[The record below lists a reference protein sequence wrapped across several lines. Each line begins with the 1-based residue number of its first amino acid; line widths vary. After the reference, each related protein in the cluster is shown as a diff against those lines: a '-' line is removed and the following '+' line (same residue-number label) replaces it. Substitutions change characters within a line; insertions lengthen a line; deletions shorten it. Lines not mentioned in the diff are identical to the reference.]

1 MQDPIQTFEEIRDFY
16 ITYLETAFRIG
27 DNQIQKIRREL
38 LEEIGTLATEPLI
51 EPLPTYTESGV
62 KIESLL
68 DEKTGSKWLPN
79 FSEKERRAF
88 VELSLA
94 GLIPASEGDPAKG
107 KFSLYQHQLDMLR
120 KGTSNGSPGIVTS
133 GTGSGKTESFL
144 LPIFAAISKEAS
156 NWRSVDANQKWTP
169 WWKSNESDLTF
180 KRDFPF
186 ENSDRPKGIR
196 ALILYPMN
204 ALVEDQ
210 MVRLRRALDSNE
222 AHSAMDRNFGGNR
235 IYFGRYTGATKV
247 TGWSKH
253 PRLNS
258 QKDKERARNRRHELA
273 EYLNNLDATQL
284 EAKKEALRKQDQN
297 LSFNFPNAMG
307 NEVVSRWDMQRHSPD
322 ILITNTSMLSTM
334 LVREIDEPI
343 FDQTRKWIQENEDS
357 YFYLVLDELHLQRGS
372 AGTEVAYLLRSLI
385 ERLGLAEPAH
395 RHKLRVLSSSAS
407 LPVSEN
413 EVQQTLDYLWG
424 FFGDAGLPIKH
435 SPNDW
440 LNAIVRGETKL
451 VVPSHRSL
459 SPKNLTNSVAK
470 LKEWSKSVSASEET
484 NVVWFQAAKALGLN
498 LENINSE
505 EIAAKVVLESGVIL
519 EEGCVTDGQVRA
531 TTISNISLNIFG
543 DKHACDAVRALV
555 WLRSCSDQW
564 NLWFNKKYP
573 HEKASRFRIHTF
585 IRAIEGLFAAPLPA
599 DITASS
605 SERSKHFFSDLSVD
619 SGMRY
624 GAIRNGL
631 QSRRVDLLYCE
642 CCGTLFYGGKR
653 GTTGSSDKVEL
664 LPNDPQAENLPERA
678 KVNQVELN
686 TAEAYALFMP
696 TVARFWPLGNDL
708 PEYEE
713 SQGQWEEAEYDPFTA
728 TVSKRK
734 PGSNGS
740 PDFIQGWRYYV
751 DPDKTKF
758 KGHKGRNQDS
768 WQSAG
773 SALPFQC
780 PSCSISYKF
789 TKGKPSP
796 IRGFRVGFAKTTQL
810 LASSLMAE
818 LQRTNSN
825 ERLVSFSDSRQDAA
839 KAAFDLE
846 GGHHDEV
853 RREAV
858 VKSLEELSRLT
869 SDVASITQSIE
880 LLGLKII
887 ELEKIQDD
895 RQLTLEEENLLDL
908 YTSERVQLRKKK
920 NRGAQDSIA
929 LSEVLEPTTPR
940 MGSILKPVLAKL
952 VNEGIHPI
960 DRTGVNTIPENP
972 RNDGIAF
979 SWQQLFEKQNDH
991 WHWRTNAGREDDLI
1005 IAFQE
1010 VSAELLRLVSGT
1022 IFSKTYF
1029 AVEESGWGYPCLPLR
1044 EGKTRQELGK
1054 FDAMLRVLADGYRMR
1069 PRPFPDDLNEWEN
1082 GSQVLDFKK
1091 RRIALFL
1098 NSISLVTGQSPVEI
1112 ANEMLSEFK
1121 LAGHD
1126 GAIINVKNLHYR
1138 PLSAT
1143 DNYWRCSHCGRIH
1156 LHTGANVCTRC
1167 WKPLA
1172 SESSGLVGTLRNE
1185 TFLGKRIVKSSSIKR
1200 LRAEELTG
1208 MTANPAARLRRF
1220 KEILINDEDD
1230 ILPTGYAGI
1239 KSDTELDAKA
1249 RVVDVLSVTTTME
1262 VGVDIGELRSVF
1274 QANMPPQRFNY
1285 QQRVG
1290 RAGRRG
1296 QAFSMA
1302 LTVCRSK
1309 SHDLFYFRN
1318 PEKITGDQPP
1328 PPFLTTSLD
1337 MIVNRLVLKVW
1348 LVDVFNKI
1356 RKDSGLS
1363 WLGDELSGKPDSHGE
1378 FIKLETV
1385 YERQETLIPLIRKK
1399 LEDSLNVRDTF
1410 SLLCFQHDAYR
1421 HAELVKVLTPENV
1434 IKKIES
1440 TFTDR
1445 ALFGKGLAEAM
1456 AEHGHFPMYGMP
1468 TRVRLLHTRPIDQ
1481 GKKVEFLSM
1490 DRGLDVAIQEFAP
1503 GKVLIQD
1510 KRRYFTAGYSGN
1522 KFQDLRGRSEGK
1534 LFLSVPESIG
1544 IERHLV
1550 ECSRCLGWSTAEQNP
1565 TTESKCTSCGAD
1577 LSGSSSYCIITPNG
1591 FITTMVP
1598 RNPEDATDEIYTKA
1612 SRTSIALSEVLTL
1625 TKIPDS
1631 NLSISVSTQSQ
1642 VFRLNRGEYVNNQ
1655 WTGLTANKGKL
1666 KVPYRKNG
1674 VQQVLH
1680 LDEVWIDPIAADLD
1694 SGHERLSGRFRK
1706 SFSQESKTFYL
1717 GAPKITDSLLLVPQ
1731 SLDKRLE
1738 IVRST
1743 QSDER
1748 LLTTPFRAGALSALF
1763 IIVNHASRE
1772 LLDVDPDE
1780 FEILEPRVQLN
1791 DVGVLLPVLQIAD
1804 ELVNGSGLTDRL
1816 SHLNKATS
1824 RPTILQLMFEILNEF
1839 DSSPL
1844 SEMLDNDHASEC
1856 ATGCYRCLHRY
1867 GNQSYHGLLDWR
1879 LGLDVIKILTTPN
1892 FAMGLDTDFSSPGL
1906 KTWHSLA
1913 FQLAEEAKKICS
1925 PASAVEIISGLPVF
1939 ELRPNGKKAIV
1950 IHPFW
1955 SESGLIDAMPE
1966 IGELMITEDLVTVS
1980 TFDLSRRMGEIL
1992 YSLRDA
1998 K

>member
-27 DNQIQKIRREL
+27 DHQIQKIRRDL

-68 DEKTGSKWLPN
+68 DEKVGSKWLKN

-88 VELSLA
+88 VELSLG
-94 GLIPASEGDPAKG
+94 GLIAASDDDPRKG
-107 KFSLYQHQLDMLR
+107 KFSLYQHQLEMLR
-120 KGTSNGSPGIVTS
+120 KGTANGTPGIVTS

-156 NWRSVDANQKWTP
+156 NWRPVDTAHKWIP
-169 WWKSNESDLTF
+169 WWKNVDSSLTF
-180 KRDFPF
+180 RRDPPF

-210 MVRLRRALDSNE
+210 MVRLRRALDSTE
-222 AHSAMDRNFGGNR
+222 AHAAMDRNFGGNR

-253 PRLNS
+253 PRLDS
-258 QKDKERARNRRHELA
+258 QKEREKEKNRKLELQ
-273 EYLNNLDATQL
+273 EYLNNLDDTQI
-284 EAKKEALRKQDQN
+284 AANKEGLRKQDPN
-297 LSFNFPNAMG
+297 LCFNFPNALG
-307 NEVVSRWDMQRHSPD
+307 NEVVSRWEMQRHPPD
-322 ILITNTSMLSTM
+322 IMITNTSMLSTM
-334 LVREIDEPI
+334 LVREIDEHI
-343 FDQTRKWIQENEDS
+343 FDQTRDWIQKNEDA

-385 ERLGLAEPAH
+385 ERLGLSDPVH
-395 RHKLRVLSSSAS
+395 RHKLRILSSSAS

-424 FFGDAGLPIKH
+424 FFGDAGLPIN
-435 SPNDW
+435 SAPDEW
-440 LNAIVRGETKL
+440 LNAIVKGETKL
-451 VVPSHRSL
+451 VNPPQLTFNSGELERYVSSL
-459 SPKNLTNSVAK
+459 KNWGDSADKNHDSLDEWLSVAK
-470 LKEWSKSVSASEET
+470 I
-484 NVVWFQAAKALGLN
+484 LGLN
-498 LENINSE
+498 LSE
-505 EIAAKVVLESGVIL
+505 KLAEEVAAKVVFEAGSIL
-519 EEGCVTDGQVRA
+519 EAGCIQGDVVRA
-531 TTISNISLNIFG
+531 TTISNIALNVFG
-543 DKHACDAVRALV
+543 DKKACDAVRALV
-555 WLRSCSDQW
+555 WLRSCSDKW

-573 HEKASRFRIHTF
+573 FEKATRFRVHTF

-599 DITASS
+599 NLAATP
-605 SERSKHFFSDLSVD
+605 SERSNRFFSDLSVD

-624 GAIRNGL
+624 GAVLDGH

-642 CCGTLFYGGKR
+642 CCGTLFYGGRR

-686 TAEAYALFMP
+686 SAESYALFMP
-696 TVARFWPLGNDL
+696 TVARFWPLGNDM
-708 PEYEE
+708 PEDDE
-713 SQGQWEEAEYDPFTA
+713 SQGQWEEAEFDPFTA
-728 TVSKRK
+728 TVSKIK
-734 PGSNGS
+734 PGSGGTIGL
-740 PDFIQGWRYYV
+740 IQGLRYYV
-751 DPDKTKF
+751 DPDKAKF
-758 KGHKGRNQDS
+758 RGHKGRNQDS

-780 PSCSISYKF
+780 PSCGISYKF

-818 LQRTNSN
+818 LQRSNSN

-858 VKSLEELSRLT
+858 VKSLGELSQLT
-869 SDVASITQSIE
+869 SDINSIIKNIE
-880 LLGLKII
+880 LLGQKIA
-887 ELEKIQDD
+887 ELEGIQDE
-895 RQLTLEEENLLDL
+895 RPLTTAEENLLDR
-908 YTSERVQLRKKK
+908 YTAERAQLRKAKS
-920 NRGAQDSIA
+920 RGAQDSIS
-929 LSEVLEPTTPR
+929 LSEVLEPTAPR
-940 MGSILKPVLAKL
+940 MGSMLKPVLAKL

-960 DRTGVNTIPENP
+960 DRTGVNTVPENP
-972 RNDGIAF
+972 RSDGIAF
-979 SWQQLFEKQNDH
+979 SWQQLFEKQNGN
-991 WHWRTNAGREDDLI
+991 WHWRSNAGREDDLLL
-1005 IAFQE
+1005 AFQE
-1010 VSAELLRLVSGT
+1010 ISVELLRLVSGT

-1044 EGKTRQELGK
+1044 DGKTRRELGK

-1082 GSQVLDFKK
+1082 GNQVLDFKK
-1091 RRIALFL
+1091 RRIARFL
-1098 NSISLVTGQSPVEI
+1098 NSISFETGQNPVEL
-1112 ANEMLSEFK
+1112 ANELLFELK

-1138 PLSAT
+1138 PVSEE
-1143 DNYWRCSHCGRIH
+1143 DCYWRCNNCGRIH
-1156 LHTGANVCTRC
+1156 LHLGANVCTRC

-1172 SESSGLVGTLRNE
+1172 IEPSGLVRTLRSE
-1185 TFLGKRIVKSSSIKR
+1185 TFLGKRIVKSNSIRR

-1230 ILPTGYAGI
+1230 ILPTGFAGI
-1239 KSDTELDAKA
+1239 QADSELDSKA
-1249 RVVDVLSVTTTME
+1249 RIVDVLSVTTTME

-1318 PEKITGDQPP
+1318 PQKITGDQPP

-1348 LVDVFNKI
+1348 LVHVFKKI
-1356 RKDSGLS
+1356 RQDSGRN

-1378 FIKLETV
+1378 FFKLESIFQQK
-1385 YERQETLIPLIRKK
+1385 EILIPLILKT
-1399 LEDSLNVRDTF
+1399 LEASLNIRDTF
-1410 SLLCFQHDAYR
+1410 SLLCFQQDVQR
-1421 HAELVKVLTPENV
+1421 HTVLTQVLTPLNV
-1434 IKKIES
+1434 VKKIES
-1440 TFTDR
+1440 TLEDR

-1468 TRVRLLHTRPIDQ
+1468 TRVRLLHTRPVNQ
-1481 GKKVEFLSM
+1481 GNKLEFLAM

-1503 GKVLIQD
+1503 GKVLVQD

-1522 KFQDLRGRSEGK
+1522 RFQKLRGRSEGN
-1534 LFLSVPESIG
+1534 LFLSFPESIG
-1544 IERHLV
+1544 IERRLI
-1550 ECSRCLGWSTAEQNP
+1550 ECSRCLGWSTADQN
-1565 TTESKCTSCGAD
+1565 SLSSNNCTSCGAD
-1577 LSGSSSYCIITPNG
+1577 LSGSSSYNIVTPNG

-1598 RNPEDATDEIYTKA
+1598 RSPEDATDEIYTKA
-1612 SRTSIALSEVLTL
+1612 SRTSIAISEVINLVAV
-1625 TKIPDS
+1625 PDS
-1631 NLSISVSTQSQ
+1631 NLSFSLSTQSQ

-1655 WTGLTANKGKL
+1655 WTGLSANRGKI

-1674 VQQVLH
+1674 VQQVIQ
-1680 LDEVWIDPIAADLD
+1680 LDEVWIDPVAADLD
-1694 SGHERLSGRFRK
+1694 TGHEKLSERFRK
-1706 SFSQESKTFYL
+1706 NFSQESKSFYL

-1731 SLDKRLE
+1731 SLDSRLE
-1738 IVRST
+1738 IVRSS
-1743 QSDER
+1743 QSGER
-1748 LLTTPFRAGALSALF
+1748 LLTSPFRAGALSALF

-1816 SHLNKATS
+1816 SHINKKTL
-1824 RPTILQLMFEILNEF
+1824 RPTILQLMFEIL
-1839 DSSPL
+1839 DGYQSSPL
-1844 SEMLDNDHASEC
+1844 FEMLDVSHTKEC
-1856 ATGCYRCLHRY
+1856 ATGCYKCLHRY

-1879 LGLDVIKILTTPN
+1879 LGLDVIKIFTTPN
-1892 FAMGLDTDFSSPGL
+1892 YSMGLDGDFTSPGL
-1906 KTWHSLA
+1906 STWHSLA

-1925 PASAVEIISGLPVF
+1925 PSSSVQTIAGLPIF

-1955 SESGLIDAMPE
+1955 SQSGLIDAMPE
-1966 IGELMITEDLVTVS
+1966 IGELMITEDLVTVT
-1980 TFDLSRRMGEIL
+1980 TFDLSRRMGEAL
-1992 YSLRDA
+1992 YSLRDSI
-1998 K
+1998 